1 MLYYTI
7 LYHIISNFIILYL
20 HLYIKKNLENKL
32 NSVLKC
38 FEICFDRS
46 LGLLFGGF
54 FHPKIE
60 HIHSFQVMYELNIGI
75 GRWTRTLR
83 QYSYIFISLWTSWS
97 TTGGL
102 TNFNMFF
109 QQGILATKT
118 CLKFSMPLCIYA
130 SVCRYV
136 IWNAQDI
143 FHPPHQPPSHHWGL
157 HKKNPTC
164 TIHVRSASRWNVPKE
179 MMLWSGI
186 YWPPAMMAPKPP
198 PPLKK

>member
-75 GRWTRTLR
+75 GR
-83 QYSYIFISLWTSWS
+83 
-97 TTGGL
+97 
-102 TNFNMFF
+102 
-109 QQGILATKT
+109 
-118 CLKFSMPLCIYA
+118 
-130 SVCRYV
+130 
-136 IWNAQDI
+136 
-143 FHPPHQPPSHHWGL
+143 
-157 HKKNPTC
+157 
-164 TIHVRSASRWNVPKE
+164 
-179 MMLWSGI
+179 
-186 YWPPAMMAPKPP
+186 
-198 PPLKK
+198 